1 MNDINEL
8 LKSEKYILLFSMGLT
23 LIAMLLFEI
32 LSNGSQEMNIEL
44 MIIPTLSLLLGPFAV
59 LGFVIVEGIKLFIIN
74 PNDMSSNLITIFLLF
89 LGNMLIWKLW
99 YSIMNQEGYEI
110 PNLNSLTNMI
120 KLFAVFLIYLIICHI
135 LFSAFAKG
143 NPAID
148 QIYQNM
154 IVLFPL
160 SMIIILLGIHISIK
174 YKIPLYTPKRQLKQF
189 LPNKIYLIILILA
202 IIIGMV
208 NIQLISSPKY
218 SVMLTALIILLL
230 IIYLTN
236 PMTGTHQIK
245 EKMELNL
252 INKINFSILLILL
265 IIMLVITLPILFLIP
280 DYLKINDIINIFSG
294 ISEQFFTLIL
304 IPFLIYLYYL
314 EKNMMK
320 PINKLSKSLSKD
332 INNKE
337 DYQNLK
343 NDLNSINANNELK
356 TLAQSLLKM
365 ENDLNQYSK
374 QLIKVTSQKE
384 RFETELK
391 LAHEIQNSMIPKNF
405 EEYNDGEEC
414 EIWGL
419 MEPARE
425 VAGDFYD
432 FFKIDDDNIGFVIGD
447 VSGKGITASLIMVKS
462 MTLIQDYAKHNEDLS
477 EVFYEVNN
485 LLCEGNVET
494 LFVTCWL
501 GKINFKTKKLS
512 YVNAGHN
519 PPLIKQN
526 ENFEYL
532 DIEPGLILAAME
544 DMPYETYEL
553 QLKSGDAI
561 ILYTDGITEAN
572 SDYEEFYGE
581 ERLKNTI
588 NKHKNDDLEKII
600 TSVKKDINEFCG
612 TPEQFDDM
620 TMFAIKLK

>member
-1 MNDINEL
+1 
-8 LKSEKYILLFSMGLT
+8 
-23 LIAMLLFEI
+23 
-32 LSNGSQEMNIEL
+32 
-44 MIIPTLSLLLGPFAV
+44 
-59 LGFVIVEGIKLFIIN
+59 
-74 PNDMSSNLITIFLLF
+74 
-89 LGNMLIWKLW
+89 
-99 YSIMNQEGYEI
+99 
-110 PNLNSLTNMI
+110 
-120 KLFAVFLIYLIICHI
+120 
-135 LFSAFAKG
+135 
-143 NPAID
+143 
-148 QIYQNM
+148 
-154 IVLFPL
+154 
-160 SMIIILLGIHISIK
+160 
-174 YKIPLYTPKRQLKQF
+174 
-189 LPNKIYLIILILA
+189 
-202 IIIGMV
+202 
-208 NIQLISSPKY
+208 
-218 SVMLTALIILLL
+218 
-230 IIYLTN
+230 
-236 PMTGTHQIK
+236 
-245 EKMELNL
+245 
-252 INKINFSILLILL
+252 
-265 IIMLVITLPILFLIP
+265 
-280 DYLKINDIINIFSG
+280 
-294 ISEQFFTLIL
+294 
-304 IPFLIYLYYL
+304 
-314 EKNMMK
+314 MMK
-320 PINKLSKSLSKD
+320 PINKLSKSLSND

-337 DYQNLK
+337 DYQKLK
-343 NDLNSINANNELK
+343 DDLNSINANNELK
-356 TLAQSLLKM
+356 TLAHSLLKM

-405 EEYNDGEEC
+405 DEYNDGEEC

-432 FFKIDDDNIGFVIGD
+432 FFKIDADNIGFVIGD

-544 DMPYETYEL
+544 DMPYETYEI

-588 NKHKNDDLEKII
+588 NKHKNEDLEKII
-600 TSVKKDINEFCG
+600 TSVKKDIDEFCG
-612 TPEQFDDM
+612 NPEQFDDM